1 MAPPKGRSAGGN
13 PAVLTVDGGPW
24 PFANIVTVLR
34 ILAIPPAGYFVL
46 TGAAGIAFVLIAF
59 AAISDAVDGWL
70 ARRYGV
76 TTLGS
81 WLDSAA
87 DRLLIATVLG
97 TLWWTSALPPWI
109 VAVLVGREAAVGFGA
124 VVAGRPNQPLTPLM
138 IGKIHTAAA
147 FVLLLVAVAVAAD
160 WAPPIVV
167 DLLGAVV
174 LTTSLV
180 SLAIYLQ
187 RALGERLRR

>member
-1 MAPPKGRSAGGN
+1 MAASKGRSAGGD
-13 PAVLTVDGGPW
+13 PAVISVDAGVW
-24 PFANIVTVLR
+24 SFANIVTILR

-46 TGAAGIAFVLIAF
+46 IGAAGTAFVLIAF
-59 AAISDAVDGWL
+59 AALSDAVDGWL

-109 VAVLVGREAAVGFGA
+109 VAVLVGREALVALGA
-124 VVAGRPNQPLTPLM
+124 LVAGRPNQPLTPLM
-138 IGKIHTAAA
+138 IGKVHTAAA
-147 FVLLLVAVAVAAD
+147 FTLLLVAVAVAAG
-160 WAPPIVV
+160 WVPPLAV
-167 DLLGAVV
+167 DVLGAVV

-180 SLAIYLQ
+180 SLATYLQ
-187 RALGERLRR
+187 RAIGERLRR

>member
-1 MAPPKGRSAGGN
+1 MAPAKGRSAGGD
-13 PAVLTVDGGPW
+13 PAVLTADGGPW

-46 TGAAGIAFVLIAF
+46 SGAAGIAFVLIAF
-59 AAISDAVDGWL
+59 AAMSDAVDGWL

-109 VAVLVGREAAVGFGA
+109 VAVLVGREAVVAFGA
-124 VVAGRPNQPLTPLM
+124 VLAGRPNQPLTPLM
-138 IGKIHTAAA
+138 IGKVHTAAA
-147 FVLLLVAVAVAAD
+147 FVLLLVAVAVAAG
-160 WAPPIVV
+160 WAPPVVV

-180 SLAIYLQ
+180 SLGIYLQ
-187 RALGERLRR
+187 RALGERFRR

>member
-1 MAPPKGRSAGGN
+1 MAASKGQSAGGD
-13 PAVLTVDGGPW
+13 PAVIAATAGAR

-46 TGAAGIAFVLIAF
+46 TGAAGIAFVLILF
-59 AAISDAVDGWL
+59 AALSDALDGWL

-87 DRLLIATVLG
+87 DRLLIAVVLG

-109 VAVLVGREAAVGFGA
+109 VAVLVGREALVAFGA
-124 VVAGRPNQPLTPLM
+124 LLGGRPSEPLTPLL

-160 WAPPIVV
+160 WVPALAV

-174 LTTSLV
+174 LSTSLV
-180 SLAIYLQ
+180 SLGIYLQ
-187 RALGERLRR
+187 RAIGQRLRS

>member
-1 MAPPKGRSAGGN
+1 MTATVSAR
-13 PAVLTVDGGPW
+13 PY
-24 PFANIVTVLR
+24 ANIVTILR

-46 TGAAGIAFVLIAF
+46 VGEAGIAFGLILF
-59 AAISDAVDGWL
+59 AALSDALDGWL
-70 ARRYGV
+70 ARRFGA

-97 TLWWTSALPPWI
+97 TLWWTSALPPWV
-109 VAVLVGREAAVGFGA
+109 VAVLVGREVLVAAGA
-124 VVAGRPNQPLTPLM
+124 LVSGAPNEPLAPLM

-147 FVLLLVAVAVAAD
+147 FTLLLVAVAVAAG
-160 WAPPIVV
+160 WLPEAAVT
-167 DLLGAVV
+167 LLGAVV

-180 SLAIYLQ
+180 SLGIYLQ
-187 RALGERLRR
+187 RVLQVRGER